1 VAAVI
6 IFPAIDLKQGRCVR
20 LEQGD
25 MERVTVFNDDP
36 ADQARSFAE
45 QGFSHLHII
54 DLDGAFAGEPVN
66 RSAVEA
72 IVRAT
77 SVKTQLGGGIR
88 TMATIETWLEA
99 GVGRVIL
106 GTAALRDP
114 QLVKQACAAFP
125 NQVAV
130 GIDAR
135 AGFVAVE
142 GWAEDTQ
149 MKVHDLAAVFED
161 VGVAA
166 LIYTDIDRD
175 GLLKGVNL
183 EATAELAR
191 ATSIPVIA
199 SGGLAGIDDVRKLLA
214 HESSGIVGAI
224 SGRALYD
231 GRLNASDVLALEG
244 VV

>member
-1 VAAVI
+1 MI

-199 SGGLAGIDDVRKLLA
+199 SGGLAGIDDVRQLLA
-214 HESSGIVGAI
+214 HESSGIVGDI